1 MLSTLCCPVVH
12 DTLLQEEALIEA
24 DNKAHMKAWQE
35 QLADM
40 KARQAAAVA
49 AAKAEPTPAQ
59 ARKGGMPRPASTSQ
73 LGRADTDGW
82 EVGGT
87 SGKSSKKRSYA
98 AAHYSE
104 GGWDDDE
111 DDEPAEDGRYAFGS
125 AAGGS
130 SKGAPKAARL
140 AAGSSRGPSG
150 GSKRSEFAAA
160 AGDEAGGG
168 DGGLGYAGM
177 SSGGLA
183 KKKKRPGV
191 SVARLIGLAAQQAA
205 AEGSPPRFCV
215 VHLQQD
221 LQEGQLDAT
230 VISSV
235 AAEAAGRPEGHSR
248 KQPKAAGGK
257 GKAANARQ
265 PLHHLAPG
273 QVATPSI
280 DRPFLACP
288 MACTVAELKKM
299 VLQQLLQQGT
309 TANLKGNFELQLVI
323 GQQQGLLGGSSCGTE
338 DSRDVLQDTMTV
350 AHLHEQGGC
359 LGPDVRVQYRLVG
372 A

>member
-1 MLSTLCCPVVH
+1 
-12 DTLLQEEALIEA
+12 
-24 DNKAHMKAWQE
+24 
-35 QLADM
+35 M

-59 ARKGGMPRPASTSQ
+59 ARKGAIPRPASTSQ
-73 LGRADTDGW
+73 LGRADADGW
-82 EVGGT
+82 GGGGA

-98 AAHYSE
+98 AAHHSE

-111 DDEPAEDGRYAFGS
+111 DDEQDENGLYAYGSTSGGR

-130 SKGAPKAARL
+130 SKGASKAARL
-140 AAGSSRGPSG
+140 AADNSRGPSG

-160 AGDEAGGG
+160 PGEEAGGG
-168 DGGLGYAGM
+168 DSGLGTAGM
-177 SSGGLA
+177 SSGGPA

-205 AEGSPPRFCV
+205 AEGPPPRFCV
-215 VHLQQD
+215 VQLQPDRQQGQQD
-221 LQEGQLDAT
+221 ETGT
-230 VISSV
+230 SSA
-235 AAEAAGRPEGHSR
+235 AAEAAGRPEGRSR
-248 KQPKAAGGK
+248 KQPKAASGK
-257 GKAANARQ
+257 GKAADVRQ

-309 TANLKGNFELQLVI
+309 TANLKSNFELQLVA
-323 GQQQGLLGGSSCGTE
+323 GQQQGLLGGSSCGSE
-338 DSRDVLQDTMTV
+338 GSSDVLQDATTV
-350 AHLHEQGGC
+350 AQLHEKGGC
-359 LGPDVRVQYRLVG
+359 LGPDVQVQYRLVG